1 MHKLAIRAAW
11 VLREHPGDERMLA
24 SLLALLAA
32 IRDTGSLALAC
43 QRTGHSYRHG
53 WGLVREGRQVF
64 GAPLIES
71 VRGRGARLTS
81 LGEKLVWADRRI
93 AARLA
98 PMLESL
104 ASEIEA
110 ELARATPGSEGALRI
125 RASHAY
131 ALTALRD
138 FATRHHLPIEITYE
152 AGTDA
157 LASLH
162 HAGCDAAGFHVPL
175 GELESAVLPLCARW
189 LDPRIHRLVN
199 VVTRRQGIMVAAGNP
214 KDITSVADLA
224 RPNVRFVNRQPGSGT
239 RLILEELLARAKV
252 KASRIGSF
260 DRAEYTHAAVAAYI
274 ASGMADAGVGVE
286 TAARQFHLGFV
297 PLVQERYFLAFRHE
311 ALSSPPV
318 ERLLEAMRSR
328 EFKAQIVRLQGLDA
342 NACGTVLELR
352 EAFPG
357 FAQWSKPSARAKAPR
372 AAPSR

>member
-1 MHKLAIRAAW
+1 VLMGGLSAEREVSLRSGAA
-11 VLREHPGDERMLA
+11 V
-24 SLLALLAA
+24 AA
-32 IRDTGSLALAC
+32 A
-43 QRTGHSYRHG
+43 
-53 WGLVREGRQVF
+53 
-64 GAPLIES
+64 
-71 VRGRGARLTS
+71 
-81 LGEKLVWADRRI
+81 
-93 AARLA
+93 
-98 PMLESL
+98 L
-104 ASEIEA
+104 ASEGYRVTPLDVGRDVAAKLA
-110 ELARATPGSEGALRI
+110 EIKPDVCFNALHGRFGEDGCI
-125 RASHAY
+125 QGV
-131 ALTALRD
+131 L
-138 FATRHHLPIEITYE
+138 EC
-152 AGTDA
+152 AGIPYTHSGVLSSA
-157 LASLH
+157 LAMH
-162 HAGCDAAGFHVPL
+162 KERAKDVMGPAGVPVADAH
-175 GELESAVLPLCARW
+175 
-189 LDPRIHRLVN
+189 

-357 FAQWSKPSARAKAPR
+357 FAQWSKRSARAKAPR

>member
-32 IRDTGSLALAC
+32 IREAGSLALAC
-43 QRTGHSYRHG
+43 ERTGHSYRHG

-110 ELARATPGSEGALRI
+110 ELARATPGSQAALRI

-138 FATRHHLPIEITYE
+138 FATRHHLPIEVTYE
-152 AGTDA
+152 AATDA
-157 LASLH
+157 LASLR

-175 GELESAVLPLCARW
+175 GELQSAVLPLCARW

-199 VVTRRQGIMVAAGNP
+199 LVTRRQGIMVATGNP
-214 KDITSVADLA
+214 RDITSVADLA
-224 RPNVRFVNRQPGSGT
+224 RANVRFVNRQPGSGT

-252 KASRIGSF
+252 KASRIRGF

-274 ASGMADAGVGVE
+274 ASGMADAGMGVE

-342 NACGTVLELR
+342 GECGTILDLD
-352 EAFPG
+352 EAFPD
-357 FAQWSKPSARAKAPR
+357 FASWAPARLAKKR
-372 AAPSR
+372 RSS